1 MERAGYADSMSISRT
16 IEISGRRVGVGAEP
30 YVIAEMSANHC
41 GSLQQALEIVEAAAF
56 AGADAIKLQHYK
68 PETMTIDSQLSDFKI
83 KGGTLWDGRSLFD
96 LYGDAMTPW
105 EWTDDVV
112 GHCQRNGIHCF
123 STPFDQ
129 TAVEFLESRNVPVYK
144 IASFELVDL
153 PLIRLIASK
162 MRPIIISTGMGSLS
176 EIDAA
181 IQAILEVGNDQIVV
195 LRCNSAY
202 PASPL
207 EMDLVTIAEIPRLW
221 PVAVGLSD
229 HTLGSVSAVVAT
241 ALGATVFEKHITT
254 SRANGSADAAFS
266 SEPEEFKQY
275 VDDIRLA
282 HASLGAVRFGPS
294 DSEKSSLAFRRSLR
308 ATRPI
313 AAGERLHSG
322 NVASMRPAGG
332 WAPKKIAEI
341 ENFVASRGIEIGEC
355 IHDECVAW
363 SPPGS

>member
-1 MERAGYADSMSISRT
+1 MGVGRT
-16 IEISGRRVGVGAEP
+16 IEISGRVVGDGAAP

-41 GSLQQALEIVEAAAF
+41 GRLDQALEIVEAAAC

-68 PETMTIDSQLSDFKI
+68 PETMTVDSPLADFKI
-83 KGGTLWDGRSLFD
+83 SGGTLWDGRTLFD
-96 LYGDAMTPW
+96 LYGEAMTPW
-105 EWTDDVV
+105 EWTDQLVD
-112 GHCQRNGIHCF
+112 HCNRSGIDCF
-123 STPFDQ
+123 STPFDR

-162 MRPIIISTGMGSLS
+162 MRPVIISTGMGSLR

-181 IQAILEVGNDQIVV
+181 IQAILEVGNDQIIV

-202 PASPL
+202 PASPA
-207 EMDLVTIAEIPRLW
+207 EMDLATIAEIPRLW

-241 ALGATVFEKHITT
+241 ALGATVFEKHITV
-254 SRANGSADAAFS
+254 SRTNGSADAAFS
-266 SEPEEFKQY
+266 SEPDEFKKY
-275 VDDIRLA
+275 VDDIRIA
-282 HASLGAVRFGPS
+282 HAAIGTVRFGPS
-294 DSEKSSLAFRRSLR
+294 PSEMSSLAFRRSLR

-313 AAGERLHSG
+313 SAGERLHAG

-332 WAPKKIAEI
+332 WAPERINQI
-341 ENFVASRGIEIGEC
+341 DNFVASRDIEVGEC
-355 IHDECVAW
+355 IDDQRVSWA
-363 SPPGS
+363 STI